1 MLACHKKGKQTMK
14 KQTRKNGFT
23 LVEIMI
29 VVLIIGLL
37 AAIAVPGFAR
47 ARADARAKTC
57 VNNLRLI
64 EAAKD
69 QWAMA
74 TNAAEGDAVVVADD
88 EYIQQFKGNT
98 EPVCPVGSTAYT
110 VGVVGSPPE
119 CAADVTKNADNGYHA
134 LPQ

>member
-1 MLACHKKGKQTMK
+1 MKMNKQ
-14 KQTRKNGFT
+14 GFT

-37 AAIAVPGFAR
+37 AAIAIPGFAK

-69 QWAMA
+69 QDAME
-74 TNAAEGDAVVVADD
+74 NNLEEGGTPVNISQ
-88 EYIQQFKGNT
+88 YLKGNT
-98 EPVCPVGSTAYT
+98 VPVCPVGNSAYT
-110 VGVVGSPPE
+110 VGAVGTLPVCTST
-119 CAADVTKNADNGYHA
+119 ATKNANNGYHA
-134 LPQ
+134 IK

>member
-1 MLACHKKGKQTMK
+1 MK
-14 KQTRKNGFT
+14 KTKQGFT

-37 AAIAVPGFAR
+37 AAIAIPGFAR
-47 ARADARAKTC
+47 ARNDARAKTC

-74 TNAAEGDAVVVADD
+74 TNAAEGAAVTTTDA
-88 EYIQQFKGNT
+88 EYIQQFKGNAQ
-98 EPVCPVGSTAYT
+98 PVCPVGNAAYT
-110 VGVVGSPPE
+110 VNPVGTTPVCTSS
-119 CAADVTKNADNGYHA
+119 ATKNASNGYHA
-134 LPQ
+134 LP

>member
-1 MLACHKKGKQTMK
+1 MKRTKQ
-14 KQTRKNGFT
+14 GFT

-37 AAIAVPGFAR
+37 AAIAIPGFAR
-47 ARADARAKTC
+47 ARNDARAKTC

-74 TNAAEGDAVVVADD
+74 TNAAEGANVTVADN
-88 EYIQQFKGNT
+88 EYIQCFKGNAQ
-98 EPVCPVGSTAYT
+98 PVCPVGSTAYT
-110 VGVVGSPPE
+110 VNPVGTNPA
-119 CAADVTKNADNGYHA
+119 CASSATKNANNGYHA
-134 LPQ
+134 I

>member
-1 MLACHKKGKQTMK
+1 MK
-14 KQTRKNGFT
+14 KTRKNGFT

-74 TNAAEGDAVVVADD
+74 TGAAEAATVTTTDA

-98 EPVCPVGSTAYT
+98 QPQCPVGPTAY
-110 VGVVGSPPE
+110 VVGAVGTVPT
-119 CAADVTKNADNGYHA
+119 CAAPNVTKNANNGYHA
-134 LPQ
+134 IQ

>member
-1 MLACHKKGKQTMK
+1 MK
-14 KQTRKNGFT
+14 KTRKNGFT

-74 TNAAEGDAVVVADD
+74 TGAAEGATVTVTDA
-88 EYIQQFKGNT
+88 EYIEQFKGST
-98 EPVCPVGSTAYT
+98 QPLCPVGPTAY
-110 VGVVGSPPE
+110 VVGAVGTAPT
-119 CAADVTKNADNGYHA
+119 CAAPNTTKNADNGYHA
-134 LPQ
+134 IP